1 MEQIRDNQKRIS
13 SLAGSERCTAR
24 AHGDLWKLRCERRAV
39 RGEHPSSLV
48 IFLRALKYAVLGNR
62 ENFVYADPVNYT
74 PCPLFDI
81 CLSLSPPPPYHNPL
95 PSSVAQLARKYADGS
110 ARLARLVIR
119 LRGPPGLRLRPE
131 VNGTAMEMGTKMD
144 HQRASDVETPCNL
157 ISRPPR
163 HSAKPWRKGGRL
175 NWIARRRW
183 TPSTILIIAYPRG
196 EGVGWFIADLEA
208 VLD

>member
-13 SLAGSERCTAR
+13 SLAGSERCTEIYENCVA
-24 AHGDLWKLRCERRAV
+24 
-39 RGEHPSSLV
+39 RGEPSVENILPPLLSFYAPLNTPSLETVRISFMRIQSIIHPVRYLTSV
-48 IFLRALKYAVLGNR
+48 
-62 ENFVYADPVNYT
+62 
-74 PCPLFDI
+74 
-81 CLSLSPPPPYHNPL
+81 SLSQPPPYHNPL

-163 HSAKPWRKGGRL
+163 HSVKPWRKGGRL
-175 NWIARRRW
+175 N
-183 TPSTILIIAYPRG
+183 
-196 EGVGWFIADLEA
+196 
-208 VLD
+208 